1 MKPAIFFDR
10 DGVLNKLV
18 TRDGGQYSPQDFAHF
33 KIFSNAKIITKYT
46 NSLGFLNIVLSNQPD
61 ISRGTLKIDDLNKM
75 TEALHQE
82 LVIDEV
88 FYCKHDDSDKCQC
101 RKPDPGLIIKASKKW
116 DIDLNKSYLIGD
128 SWKDIEAAKKVN
140 VDSFLLDRDYNA
152 NYEDANRIQSLL
164 DITNLIG
171 K

>member
-1 MKPAIFFDR
+1 
-10 DGVLNKLV
+10 
-18 TRDGGQYSPQDFAHF
+18 
-33 KIFSNAKIITKYT
+33 
-46 NSLGFLNIVLSNQPD
+46 
-61 ISRGTLKIDDLNKM
+61 M
-75 TEALHQE
+75 TDALHQE
-82 LVIDEV
+82 FVIDEV

-101 RKPDPGLIIKASKKW
+101 RKPDPGLILKASKKW

-152 NYEDANRIQSLL
+152 DYEDANRIQSLL
-164 DITNLIG
+164 DITYLIG